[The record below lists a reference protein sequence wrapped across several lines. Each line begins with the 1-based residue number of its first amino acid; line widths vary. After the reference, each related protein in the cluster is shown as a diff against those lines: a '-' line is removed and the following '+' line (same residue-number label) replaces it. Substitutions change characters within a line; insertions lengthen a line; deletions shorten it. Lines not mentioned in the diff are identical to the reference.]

1 MKMEES
7 ELDRMLRAADIVEI
21 QMLQGRYM
29 SLLDRDDFPG
39 IYELMPKDHPEL
51 SFEMVEGGE
60 FQGEHV
66 RNLILAEEKKL
77 GDRKSVK
84 RGWVGLQYM
93 WTPNIVLSKDGT
105 RARAQWNLLSPHAMS
120 VSPYP
125 GNEHKTTAYWF
136 VGKYDNEYI
145 KINNEWKLLKLHV
158 CAYVR
163 TPYDE
168 GWLKQ
173 GDCKRIY
180 HPGSGKPDNPSRIYT
195 YHPDAIYSSGSLY
208 SWRPFLPE
216 DGSF

>member
-1 MKMEES
+1 
-7 ELDRMLRAADIVEI
+7 
-21 QMLQGRYM
+21 
-29 SLLDRDDFPG
+29 
-39 IYELMPKDHPEL
+39 
-51 SFEMVEGGE
+51 
-60 FQGEHV
+60 
-66 RNLILAEEKKL
+66 
-77 GDRKSVK
+77 
-84 RGWVGLQYM
+84 
-93 WTPNIVLSKDGT
+93 
-105 RARAQWNLLSPHAMS
+105 MS

>member
-1 MKMEES
+1 
-7 ELDRMLRAADIVEI
+7 
-21 QMLQGRYM
+21 M
-29 SLLDRDDFPG
+29 SSWRGVDFPRD
-39 IYELMPKDHPEL
+39 IRVMLKDHPEV

-60 FQGEHV
+60 FQREHV
-66 RNLILAEEKKL
+66 RNLILSEEKKL
-77 GDRKSVK
+77 GDRKKMK

-125 GNEHKTTAYWF
+125 GNEHKTTAYWY

-173 GDCKRIY
+173 ADCRRIY
-180 HPGSGKPDNPSRIYT
+180 HPGSGKPDNPPRIYT
-195 YHPDAIYSSGSLY
+195 YHSDAILLAAARIPGVLSCLKTE
-208 SWRPFLPE
+208 FL
-216 DGSF
+216 SR